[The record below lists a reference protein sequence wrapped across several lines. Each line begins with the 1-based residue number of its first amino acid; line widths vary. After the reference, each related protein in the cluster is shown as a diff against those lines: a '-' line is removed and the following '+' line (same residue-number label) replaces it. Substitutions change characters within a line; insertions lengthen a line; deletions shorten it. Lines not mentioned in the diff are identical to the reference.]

1 MCSDDHDPGSFSSSA
16 SACFGFYSDSN
27 WLIVNQ
33 VADQSVVAAVTQDVQ
48 QAGAMLQDMLAEVV
62 NGSDVAKALA
72 NLLEEET
79 PTMAELRHG
88 SKLSQ
93 AAVPLPAAEDADEDP
108 SNVMGIQEAAVAR
121 DDNHRSR
128 SGALT
133 TQAGMDS
140 SSLKK
145 VRQGS
150 DEDGVAANTMLQQPD
165 FQAFAEFVLDSACFS
180 LLQESAA
187 GKWQPPSVKL
197 SPR

>member
-1 MCSDDHDPGSFSSSA
+1 MH
-16 SACFGFYSDSN
+16 
-27 WLIVNQ
+27 V
-33 VADQSVVAAVTQDVQ
+33 VHQSVVVAVTQDVQ

-88 SKLSQ
+88 SKLNQ
-93 AAVPLPAAEDADEDP
+93 AAVPLPAAEDADEDQ
-108 SNVMGIQEAAVAR
+108 SNVLGHQEAAVAHGG
-121 DDNHRSR
+121 NRS
-128 SGALT
+128 SAVSN
-133 TQAGMDS
+133 QAGKDS
-140 SSLKK
+140 SS
-145 VRQGS
+145 REEQEEQGR
-150 DEDGVAANTMLQQPD
+150 DEDGVVTNTMLQQPD

-187 GKWQPPSVKL
+187 GKWQPPSVKR